1 MYNNQ
6 KLRLFY
12 TSTMQVN
19 AYTYY
24 IKKLISIFKK
34 IRSQLPE
41 AGVLVYTVAKRRGL
55 IKEHKF
61 G

>member
-12 TSTMQVN
+12 TSAMQVN
-19 AYTYY
+19 GYYY

-41 AGVLVYTVAKRRGL
+41 AGVLVYAVA
-55 IKEHKF
+55 
-61 G
+61 